1 MYFLERVMA
10 VPRLPEKLNRLEEI
24 ARNLW
29 WSWNYPAQQMF
40 RYMDPEMWYQEKRS
54 PVRLLR
60 RVSQNRLYELSE
72 DKDFAEMY
80 ESVVRQ
86 FDEYIAGKDTWL
98 ERAHGERKNQCIAY
112 FCAEYGFH
120 ESFPIYSGG
129 LGILAGDHLKTASDL
144 GLNFVAVGLLY
155 RNGYFEQM
163 IDESGWQQNMYHSY
177 EFEDFPVIPALD
189 ASGDEVFVNVDFP
202 GRKIWAKIWKAAIGR
217 TSLYLLDTD
226 IPQNEP
232 DDRKITATLYGG
244 DREMRIKQEILL
256 GIGGVRALRMLGYS
270 PKVWHMNEGHAA
282 FLSVERIRELVQKDS
297 MDFST
302 ASMIVKTSSVF
313 TTHTPV
319 PAGND
324 TFSLDMIDK
333 YFRDFWSKMKA
344 ERDEFMDLGIEKL
357 PGGGQ
362 HFSMTVLALRLSALA
377 NGVSKLHGRVSRN
390 LWNHIYPDL
399 PAVEVPITHVTNG
412 VHIWTWLN
420 PNLVELLDKYLPKGW
435 HEKVY
440 DPEVWEGVDSI
451 PEEEIWELHMSLKS
465 RARGFL
471 QGRLKKQR
479 MRLGETI
486 EDLLEVEEALP
497 ENVLTVGFARRF
509 ATYKR
514 ATLIFKD
521 INRLKSIITN
531 SERPVQFVFAGKAH
545 PADDPGKELI
555 RKLYEISRTPE
566 FKSRVIIVE
575 NYDMNIAR
583 HLVSGV
589 DIWLNTPRRPHE
601 ASGTSGEKAGM
612 NGVLNFSVLDGWWVE
627 GFNGENGWA
636 IGDNRDYKDHELQ
649 DRIDSVSIYS
659 TLEKEIIPLYYSRD
673 KDGVARQW
681 AKRMKN
687 SIKEIGS
694 RFNTH
699 RMIIDYANNLY
710 FPAADLSEEA
720 ERDGFKLAKSAAVW
734 KDKFSSSWN
743 AIRIKPNVQGESSA
757 KSVKVGQEISLSANI
772 YLGTLD
778 PSEVLVEIFVAK
790 MNEEGELDSFS
801 LYPMKLVKE
810 DVHGE
815 YVYGGKFTVSEEGD
829 LAYTVRVIPNPDKL
843 PDRYFIP
850 AAKWIV

>member
-10 VPRLPEKLNRLEEI
+10 VPRLPEKLIRLEELSK
-24 ARNLW
+24 NLW
-29 WSWNYPAQQMF
+29 WSWNYRAQQMF
-40 RYMDPEMWYQEKRS
+40 KYMDPEMWYQERRS

-60 RVSQNRLYELSE
+60 RIRQTRLYELSE
-72 DKDFAEMY
+72 DKPFIEMY
-80 ESVVRQ
+80 ESVVGE
-86 FDEYIAGKDTWL
+86 FDQYMGGKDTWMDR
-98 ERAHGERKNQCIAY
+98 EHPDRKEQCIAY

-129 LGILAGDHLKTASDL
+129 LGILAGDHLKTASDM

-155 RNGYFEQM
+155 RNGYFEQR
-163 IDESGWQQNMYHSY
+163 IDESGWQQNIYHSY
-177 EFEDFPVIPALD
+177 EFEDFPVVPAQD
-189 ASGDEVFVNVDFP
+189 DSGDEIFVNIDFP
-202 GRKIWAKIWKAAIGR
+202 GRKVWAKIWKAAVGR

-232 DDRKITATLYGG
+232 EDRNITATLYGG
-244 DREMRIKQEILL
+244 DRETRIKQEILL
-256 GIGGVRALRMLGYS
+256 GIGGVRALRMLNYS
-270 PKVWHMNEGHAA
+270 PNVWHMNEGHAA
-282 FLSVERIRELVQKDS
+282 FLSLERIRELVQKHSIDL
-297 MDFST
+297 ST
-302 ASMIVKTSSVF
+302 ASMIVKSGNVF

-324 TFSLDMIDK
+324 TFSLEIIDK
-333 YFRDFWSKMKA
+333 YFRDFWSTIRA
-344 ERDEFMDLGIEKL
+344 ERGEFINLGIEKL

-362 HFSMTVLALRLSALA
+362 QYSMTVLALRLSALA

-399 PAVEVPITHVTNG
+399 PAVEVPISHVTNG

-420 PNLVELLDKYLPKGW
+420 PNLVKVLDKYLPVGW

-440 DPEVWEGVDSI
+440 DPEVWEAVDKI

-465 RARGFL
+465 RARNFL
-471 QGRLKKQR
+471 QGRLKRQR

-486 EDLLEVEEALP
+486 EDLMEVEEALP
-497 ENVLTVGFARRF
+497 EDVLTIGFARRF

-566 FKSRVIIVE
+566 FKSRIIIVE

-627 GFNGENGWA
+627 GFNGVNGWA

-659 TLEKEIIPLYYSRD
+659 SLEKEIIPLYYSRD
-673 KDGVARQW
+673 EKGVAKEW

-694 RFNTH
+694 KFNTH
-699 RMIIDYANNLY
+699 RMIADYAEDLY
-710 FPAADLSEEA
+710 FPVADLSKEVEK
-720 ERDGFKLAKSAAVW
+720 DDFKLAKSVAIW

-743 AIRIKPNVQGESSA
+743 AIRIKPNMIGETSA
-757 KSVKVGQEISLSANI
+757 KSVKVGQEISVSANI
-772 YLGTLD
+772 YLGTMD
-778 PSEVLVEIFVAK
+778 PSEVQVEIFVAK
-790 MNEEGELDSFS
+790 MNDEGEMDGFS

-815 YVYGGKFTVSEEGD
+815 YVYGGKFTVAEEGQ
-829 LAYTVRVIPNPDKL
+829 LAYTVRVIPNPERL
-843 PDRYFIP
+843 PHRYFIP
-850 AAKWIV
+850 VAKWIT

>member
-10 VPRLPEKLNRLEEI
+10 VPRLPEKLSRLEELSK
-24 ARNLW
+24 NLW
-29 WSWNYPAQQMF
+29 WSWNYHAQQMF
-40 RYMDPEMWYQEKRS
+40 KHMDPEMWYQEKRS

-60 RVSQNRLYELSE
+60 RVRQTRLYELAE
-72 DKDFAEMY
+72 DKAFIKMY
-80 ESVVRQ
+80 ENTVEE
-86 FDEYIAGKDTWL
+86 FDKYMGGKDTWM
-98 ERAHGERKNQCIAY
+98 EREHPERKEQCIAY
-112 FCAEYGFH
+112 FCAEYGLH

-129 LGILAGDHLKTASDL
+129 LGILAGDHLKTASDM
-144 GLNFVAVGLLY
+144 GLNFVAIGLLY
-155 RNGYFEQM
+155 RNGYFEQR
-163 IDESGWQQNMYHSY
+163 IDESGWQQNIYHSY
-177 EFEDFPVIPALD
+177 EFEDFPVVPALD
-189 ASGDEVFVNVDFP
+189 KAGDEVFVNIDFP
-202 GRKIWAKIWKAAIGR
+202 GRKVWAKVWKAEIGR

-232 DDRKITATLYGG
+232 EDRKITGTLYGG
-244 DREMRIKQEILL
+244 DRETRIQQEILL

-270 PKVWHMNEGHAA
+270 PNVWHMNEGHAA
-282 FLSVERIRELVQKDS
+282 FLSLERIRELVQKNS
-297 MDFST
+297 IEFST
-302 ASMIVKTSSVF
+302 ASMIVKSGNVF

-324 TFSLDMIDK
+324 TFTLDMIDK
-333 YFRDFWSKMKA
+333 YFRDFWSKMHA
-344 ERDEFMDLGIEKL
+344 DRDEFLNLGIEKL
-357 PGGGQ
+357 QSGEQ

-420 PNLVELLDKYLPKGW
+420 PNLVELLDKYLPEDW
-435 HEKVY
+435 HERVY
-440 DPEVWEGVDSI
+440 DPGIWEGVDKI
-451 PEEEIWELHMSLKS
+451 PESEIWELHMSLKS

-471 QGRLKKQR
+471 QGRLKRQR

-497 ENVLTVGFARRF
+497 EDVLTIGFARRF

-521 INRLKSIITN
+521 INRLKSIIAN

-583 HLVSGV
+583 HLVTGV

-636 IGDNRDYKDHELQ
+636 IGDNRDYRDQELQ

-659 TLEKEIIPLYYSRD
+659 ALEKEIIPLYYSRD
-673 KDGVARQW
+673 EEGIARDW
-681 AKRMKN
+681 AKKMKS

-694 RFNTH
+694 KFNTH
-699 RMIIDYANNLY
+699 RMVAEYATDLY
-710 FPAADLSEEA
+710 FPAADLSVEA
-720 ERDGFKLAKSAAVW
+720 ERDGYKLAKSVAVW
-734 KDKFSSSWN
+734 KDKFSASWN
-743 AIRIKPNVQGESSA
+743 AIRIKPNVQAESSA
-757 KSVKVGQEISLSANI
+757 KSVKVGQEIALSANI

-778 PSEVLVEIFVAK
+778 PSEVQAEIFVAK
-790 MNEEGELDSFS
+790 MNDEGEMDSFS

-815 YVYGGKFTVSEEGD
+815 YVYGGKFVVSEEGN
-829 LAYTVRVIPNPDKL
+829 LAYTVRVIPNPQKL

-850 AAKWIV
+850 IAKWIV

>member
-10 VPRLPEKLNRLEEI
+10 VPRLPEKLSRLEELSK
-24 ARNLW
+24 NLW
-29 WSWNYPAQQMF
+29 WSWNYHAQQMF
-40 RYMDPEMWYQEKRS
+40 KYMDPEMWYQERRS

-60 RVSQNRLYELSE
+60 RVRQTRLYELAE
-72 DKDFAEMY
+72 DKEFIKMY
-80 ESVVRQ
+80 ENTVEE
-86 FDEYIAGKDTWL
+86 FDKYMGGKDTWM
-98 ERAHGERKNQCIAY
+98 EREHPERKEQCIAY

-129 LGILAGDHLKTASDL
+129 LGILAGDHLKTASDM

-155 RNGYFEQM
+155 RNGYFEQR
-163 IDESGWQQNMYHSY
+163 IDESGWQQNIYQSY
-177 EFEDFPVIPALD
+177 EFEDFPVVPALD
-189 ASGDEVFVNVDFP
+189 KAGDEVFVNIDFP
-202 GRKIWAKIWKAAIGR
+202 GRKVWAKIWKAEIGR

-232 DDRKITATLYGG
+232 EDRKITGTLYGG
-244 DREMRIKQEILL
+244 DRETRIQQEILL

-270 PKVWHMNEGHAA
+270 PNVWHMNEGHAA
-282 FLSVERIRELVQKDS
+282 FLSLERIRELVQRNS
-297 MDFST
+297 IEFST
-302 ASMIVKTSSVF
+302 ASMIVKSGNVF

-324 TFSLDMIDK
+324 TFTLDMIDK
-333 YFRDFWSKMKA
+333 YFRDFWSKMRA
-344 ERDEFMDLGIEKL
+344 DRDEFLNLGIEKL
-357 PGGGQ
+357 QGGGQ

-412 VHIWTWLN
+412 VHVWSWLN
-420 PNLVELLDKYLPKGW
+420 PNLVELLDKYLPEDW
-435 HEKVY
+435 HERVY
-440 DPEVWEGVDSI
+440 DPEIWEGVDKI
-451 PEEEIWELHMSLKS
+451 PESEIWELHMSLKS

-471 QGRLKKQR
+471 QGRLKRQR

-497 ENVLTVGFARRF
+497 EDVLTIGFARRF

-521 INRLKSIITN
+521 INRLKSIIAN

-636 IGDNRDYKDHELQ
+636 IGDNRDYRDQELQ

-659 TLEKEIIPLYYSRD
+659 ALEKEIIPLYYSRD
-673 KDGVARQW
+673 EEGVARDW
-681 AKRMKN
+681 AKKMKS

-694 RFNTH
+694 KFNTH
-699 RMIIDYANNLY
+699 RMIAEYATDLY
-710 FPAADLSEEA
+710 FPAADLSVEA
-720 ERDGFKLAKSAAVW
+720 ERDGYKLAKSVAVW
-734 KDKFSSSWN
+734 KDKFSASWN
-743 AIRIKPNVQGESSA
+743 AIRIKPNVQAESSA
-757 KSVKVGQEISLSANI
+757 KSVKVGQEIALSANI

-778 PSEVLVEIFVAK
+778 PSEVQAEIFVAK
-790 MNEEGELDSFS
+790 MNDEGEMDSFS

-815 YVYGGKFTVSEEGD
+815 YVYGGKFVVSEEGN
-829 LAYTVRVIPNPDKL
+829 LAYTVRVIPNPQKL
-843 PDRYFIP
+843 PNRYFIP
-850 AAKWIV
+850 IAKWIV

>member
-1 MYFLERVMA
+1 
-10 VPRLPEKLNRLEEI
+10 
-24 ARNLW
+24 
-29 WSWNYPAQQMF
+29 
-40 RYMDPEMWYQEKRS
+40 
-54 PVRLLR
+54 
-60 RVSQNRLYELSE
+60 
-72 DKDFAEMY
+72 
-80 ESVVRQ
+80 
-86 FDEYIAGKDTWL
+86 
-98 ERAHGERKNQCIAY
+98 
-112 FCAEYGFH
+112 
-120 ESFPIYSGG
+120 
-129 LGILAGDHLKTASDL
+129 
-144 GLNFVAVGLLY
+144 
-155 RNGYFEQM
+155 
-163 IDESGWQQNMYHSY
+163 
-177 EFEDFPVIPALD
+177 
-189 ASGDEVFVNVDFP
+189 
-202 GRKIWAKIWKAAIGR
+202 
-217 TSLYLLDTD
+217 
-226 IPQNEP
+226 
-232 DDRKITATLYGG
+232 
-244 DREMRIKQEILL
+244 
-256 GIGGVRALRMLGYS
+256 
-270 PKVWHMNEGHAA
+270 
-282 FLSVERIRELVQKDS
+282 
-297 MDFST
+297 
-302 ASMIVKTSSVF
+302 
-313 TTHTPV
+313 
-319 PAGND
+319 
-324 TFSLDMIDK
+324 
-333 YFRDFWSKMKA
+333 
-344 ERDEFMDLGIEKL
+344 
-357 PGGGQ
+357 
-362 HFSMTVLALRLSALA
+362 MTVLALRLSALA

-451 PEEEIWELHMSLKS
+451 PEKEIWELHMSLKS

-566 FKSRVIIVE
+566 FKSRIIIVE

-815 YVYGGKFTVSEEGD
+815 YVYGGKLTVSEEGD